1 MGADVNVLLRPAH
14 VNAMTNERNSLRVQP
29 EPSTNGENWIE
40 RLLFDDAREH
50 RDGYL
55 ADDGFTARV
64 MGKLPATVAPPAWRN
79 LALMVM
85 WGAVAIAIATVLP
98 QVFVDASREV
108 YKLVAAQP
116 VSLSGIGGALLA
128 ACALTWG
135 AAAYTFR
142 AAD

>member
-1 MGADVNVLLRPAH
+1 MGTDLSTCLKKAP
-14 VNAMTNERNSLRVQP
+14 NAMTDQPNPLRAQLDP
-29 EPSTNGENWIE
+29 TPNRDDWLEH
-40 RLLFDDAREH
+40 LLVAEAREH
-50 RDGYL
+50 RDGYI

-64 MGKLPATVAPPAWRN
+64 MEKLPAAVAAPAWRK
-79 LALMVM
+79 LALVVM
-85 WGAVAIAIATVLP
+85 WGAVAVVVATVLP
-98 QVFVDASREV
+98 QVFVDAAREV

-135 AAAYTFR
+135 AAAYTLR

>member
-1 MGADVNVLLRPAH
+1 MIDP
-14 VNAMTNERNSLRVQP
+14 RNSLRVQLD
-29 EPSTNGENWIE
+29 PSTSGEDWIE
-40 RLLFDDAREH
+40 RLLEDEARQH
-50 RDGYL
+50 RDGYIT
-55 ADDGFTARV
+55 DDGFTMRA
-64 MGKLPATVAPPAWRN
+64 MEKLPATVAAPAWRK
-79 LALMVM
+79 LALTVM

-98 QVFVDASREV
+98 QVFVDAGREV

-135 AAAYTFR
+135 AAAYTLR